1 MKTSSYTDMAIIT
14 YFGIAN
20 INSLISIHSTV
31 RTHASCLLSF
41 SQCVILYDTLQ
52 CDHQTTEQQF
62 HQPAVDIDVSRN
74 PQYSSYAKWLPKA
87 CSDIP
92 EVCTDI
98 HLFLIGRFLA
108 LFVIK
113 RIHAYY
119 ISCSTSTI
127 RDNKLRLYSTGSVMI
142 FDHLC
147 LRKGN
152 HGDVLVEQSHIP
164 FDS

>member
-20 INSLISIHSTV
+20 IDGLISITQYYLYPVVCYRS
-31 RTHASCLLSF
+31 R
-41 SQCVILYDTLQ
+41 VILYDTLL
-52 CDHQTTEQQF
+52 CDHQTNEQQF
-62 HQPAVDIDVSRN
+62 HQLAVHIDVSQN
-74 PQYSSYAKWLPKA
+74 PQYSSSAKWLPKA
-87 CSDIP
+87 CSDNP
-92 EVCTDI
+92 EVCTYI
-98 HLFLIGRFLA
+98 HLLLIGRFLA

-113 RIHAYY
+113 RIHASC

-127 RDNKLRLYSTGSVMI
+127 GDNKLRLYSTGSVMI

>member
-14 YFGIAN
+14 YFGIASIDGL
-20 INSLISIHSTV
+20 INSTQYYPYPVVCYRSHY
-31 RTHASCLLSF
+31 
-41 SQCVILYDTLQ
+41 VILYDTLL
-52 CDHQTTEQQF
+52 CDHQTNEQQF
-62 HQPAVDIDVSRN
+62 HQPAVHIDVSRN
-74 PQYSSYAKWLPKA
+74 PQYSSSAKWLPKA

-92 EVCTDI
+92 EVCTYI

-108 LFVIK
+108 LFMMK

-147 LRKGN
+147 LRKGS
-152 HGDVLVEQSHIP
+152 HGDVLVESVEP
-164 FDS
+164 DTF